1 MRILGIDPGSEST
14 GYGIIE
20 SDGLEHRAVL
30 YGAIR
35 TRSRQFFPERLL
47 QIYQEL
53 TAVLKREKAQVMAI
67 EGVFHAANVKS
78 ALKLGHARG
87 VALLV
92 GAEQGLDIYE
102 YSPLEIKSA
111 VVGYGR
117 AEKEQ
122 VQTMVRFLLRL
133 PEIPSPNDAS
143 DALAVAICH
152 AYRGKIKG

>member
-20 SDGLEHRAVL
+20 SDGSRHKVVL

-35 TRSRQFFPERLL
+35 TCPRQLFPERLL

-53 TAVLKREKAQVMAI
+53 TAVLEREKAQVMAI
-67 EGVFHAANVKS
+67 EGVFYAANVKS

-92 GAEQGLDIYE
+92 GAQQGLDIYE

-117 AEKEQ
+117 AEKRQ
-122 VQTMVRFLLRL
+122 VQTMVRFLLQL
-133 PEIPSPNDAS
+133 QEIPSPDDAS

-152 AYRGKIKG
+152 AHRGKMG